1 MQAQRIES
9 MITESDDVLLSG
21 MMQRSLVWIY
31 ALVGEYDHA
40 IDNLEYLLATPS
52 FVSVPY
58 LEVEQFPG
66 NLDQHP
72 RFQRLVK
79 GVLAPPLS

>member
-1 MQAQRIES
+1 MEDEVIAVTS
-9 MITESDDVLLSG
+9 SFGSLYG
-21 MMQRSLVWIY
+21 MPRARSS
-31 ALVGEYDHA
+31 YDHA

-72 RFQRLVK
+72 RFQRLVT